1 MFEFIGTGIGGM
13 GLLLFVS
20 CIIEKQSDSQIW
32 GIAIALFVIGLF
44 IASLGS

>member
-1 MFEFIGTGIGGM
+1 MIEVIGIGIGGM
-13 GLLLFVS
+13 GLFLFVG
-20 CIIEKQSDSQIW
+20 CVIEKESDSQMY